1 MSQERYVQQL
11 VARIHSIGQTHE
23 SLTVARAT
31 SQKESLL
38 LELKKTASMLFGAAS
53 SGQDVK
59 ELVDKLEAELMMAR
73 TLDVV
78 GDKDYKELQDLI
90 ITVKES

>member
-1 MSQERYVQQL
+1 
-11 VARIHSIGQTHE
+11 
-23 SLTVARAT
+23 
-31 SQKESLL
+31 
-38 LELKKTASMLFGAAS
+38 MLFGAAS